1 MATQKFMT
9 LVNGIRK
16 MVTAVTSSAG
26 AGDAGKIVATGA
38 DGRLDE
44 TLMPVGIGADTVVCP
59 ASEALSAGNF
69 VNFHQDGGVLKC
81 RLADNSNGRVAR
93 GFVKE
98 PVSSSADATVYP
110 LDSTNASL
118 SGLTVGADYWLGTA
132 GGVTATPLSESDPA
146 NESKVSQWLGTAKSA
161 TELVTDDQGYV
172 VL

>member
-1 MATQKFMT
+1 MAHKFMA
-9 LVNGIRK
+9 LVNGVRK
-16 MVTAVTSSAG
+16 MVSAITVSAG
-26 AGDAGKIVATGA
+26 ASDAGKIPAVGD
-38 DGRLDE
+38 DGRFDE
-44 TLMPVGIGADTVVCP
+44 SFMPLGIGADTVVCP

-118 SGLTVGADYWLGTA
+118 SSLTVGADYWLGTA
-132 GGVTATPLSESDPA
+132 GGVTATPLSESDPL
-146 NESKVSQWLGTAKSA
+146 NDGKVSQWLGIAKSE
-161 TELVTDDQGYV
+161 TELGTDDQGHV
-172 VL
+172 IL